1 MELWRRAGVVLP
13 LAAGAVALPLAAG
26 ALATPASPTYVRIV
40 GNQSSR
46 DGAVPELI
54 VIHATTDPR
63 SSSGPV
69 FRDRPG
75 IRDLRR
81 LGRWFDNP
89 RSAVSSHVANDADG
103 NDARYVRDG
112 RRAWTEVAFNPVSLS
127 IEQIGSVDF
136 SRATWMRRQPQL
148 KDTARWIAHW
158 HRKWGIPIRPAQ
170 VSGTSVITPGVATHA
185 QLGAA
190 GGGHRDPGSDYPLT
204 YVLGLARSLAARR

>member
-1 MELWRRAGVVLP
+1 ML
-13 LAAGAVALPLAAG
+13 
-26 ALATPASPTYVRIV
+26 
-40 GNQSSR
+40 
-46 DGAVPELI
+46 
-54 VIHATTDPR
+54 
-63 SSSGPV
+63 
-69 FRDRPG
+69 
-75 IRDLRR
+75 
-81 LGRWFDNP
+81 
-89 RSAVSSHVANDADG
+89 ADG
-103 NDARYVRDG
+103 VPVNDPFGGWIYWSSLSR
-112 RRAWTEVAFNPVSLS
+112 LS

-170 VSGTSVITPGVATHA
+170 VSGTSVIAPGVATHA